1 MREAGLRVQ
10 ANVNRFTVAGII
22 RTYRNENRVERQ
34 RNRGG
39 RGRKFTDEQETEI
52 INMVL
57 ANNVIRIH
65 QIQHHI
71 INDATVFN
79 NIVTVSLSTIHRVLQ
94 KNQLRMKQLYRV
106 PFERNCDRVK
116 NLRHDFV
123 DRILE
128 MDADGDVLHEYIYI
142 DEVGFNLTKTRRRGR
157 NIIGQRAILN
167 VPGQRGGNITMC
179 AAITNNGVL
188 HHHATLG
195 PYNTAHII
203 TFLDAIHRILVP
215 GQQNQDQQ
223 RFVVIWDNVSF
234 HRAHLVQNWFVT
246 HPHFSV
252 LYLPPYSPFLNP
264 IEEFFST
271 WRWRVYDRRPYARIP
286 LLQAM
291 EEACGDI
298 DAVSIQGWMRHA
310 RRFFPRCLARE
321 NIACDVDEVLWPD
334 PARRRD
340 EA

>member
-1 MREAGLRVQ
+1 MYECETTSSTLDLHLTSQIIGLCTCV
-10 ANVNRFTVAGII
+10 
-22 RTYRNENRVERQ
+22 Y
-34 RNRGG
+34 
-39 RGRKFTDEQETEI
+39 
-52 INMVL
+52 INFCL
-57 ANNVIRIH
+57 
-65 QIQHHI
+65 
-71 INDATVFN
+71 
-79 NIVTVSLSTIHRVLQ
+79 LQ
-94 KNQLRMKQLYRV
+94 
-106 PFERNCDRVK
+106 
-116 NLRHDFV
+116 
-123 DRILE
+123 RILE
-128 MDADGDVLHEYIYI
+128 MDANGDVLHEYIYI
-142 DEVGFNLTKTRRRGR
+142 DEVGFNLTKNRRRGR
-157 NIIGQRAILN
+157 NVIGQRAIVN

-195 PYNTAHII
+195 PYNTAHIV
-203 TFLDAIHRILVP
+203 TFLDAIYHILVP
-215 GQQNQDQQ
+215 GQQNPNQQ

-234 HRAHLVQNWFVT
+234 HRAHLVQNWFVA
-246 HPHFSV
+246 HPHFLV

-271 WRWRVYDRRPYARIP
+271 WRWRVYDRHPCAHIP

-298 DAVSIQGWMRHA
+298 DIASIQGWMRHA

-321 NIACDVDEVLWPD
+321 DIACDVDEVLWPD